1 VHTLYCLLTTVYN
14 CHCPLADAPSLRWN
28 VVPALCRDPRF
39 FGQEGGGP
47 IRAWKEAAA
56 AAPLDLGAL
65 QAVPWGTASPLPRPK
80 GHVVAVRI
88 TSEDPDDGFKP
99 TCGKVDV
106 SGHAR
111 SVCCW
116 GYPVLKLVAPR
127 AHLEPML

>member
-1 VHTLYCLLTTVYN
+1 MV
-14 CHCPLADAPSLRWN
+14 CPPLPCACKPVR
-28 VVPALCRDPRF
+28 LCCAEIRRF

-65 QAVPWGTASPLPRPK
+65 QSVPWGTASPLPKPK

-106 SGHAR
+106 SAASCR
-111 SVCCW
+111 STCN
-116 GYPVLKLVAPR
+116 LKHR
-127 AHLEPML
+127 MF